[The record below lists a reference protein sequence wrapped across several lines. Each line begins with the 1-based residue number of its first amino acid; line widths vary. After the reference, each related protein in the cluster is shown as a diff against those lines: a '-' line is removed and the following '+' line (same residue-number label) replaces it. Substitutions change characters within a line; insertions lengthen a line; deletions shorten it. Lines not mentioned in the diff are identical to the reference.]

1 MAKCSCRNAATAPQL
16 KLKVYVPVSQRH
28 VLQEFMLHLWPR
40 EETKNSISLTD
51 KDKWINVERLRWSRL
66 FEVPMAK
73 SMPDNFPPF
82 TLTIMR
88 TLCALTASDPDQ
100 EKLCQSLD
108 ALFNAFWVGKQPTHQ
123 PEVMQQVLKQVL
135 GEDEAVKGMSPV
147 RHRFMKILLLNYP
160 CTAIEMAKNE
170 GKTLLLQNTDKAYD
184 DGAFGLPWFICT
196 NSEGKTEGFWGVD
209 HLGQVTNFLG
219 LEMPKIGGWKAML

>member
-1 MAKCSCRNAATAPQL
+1 MSYKSLC
-16 KLKVYVPVSQRH
+16 YV
-28 VLQEFMLHLWPR
+28 FWPR
-40 EETKNSISLTD
+40 KGTNSLISTTD
-51 KDKWINVERLRWSRL
+51 KDKWINVERLRWSR
-66 FEVPMAK
+66 FFAVPMAQ
-73 SMPDNFPPF
+73 SMPDGFPPL

-88 TLCALTASDPDQ
+88 TLCALTASNPNQ

-108 ALFNAFWVGKQPTHQ
+108 ALFKAFWLDRQPTHQ

-135 GEDEAVKGMSPV
+135 GEEETVKGTPPV
-147 RHRFMKILLLNYP
+147 RYRLWKAFSLNDLH
-160 CTAIEMAKNE
+160 TAIERANNE

-184 DGAFGLPWFICT
+184 DGAFGLPWFTCT

-219 LEMPKIGGWKAML
+219 LEMPNSGGWRAML